1 MQTRA
6 LCRTLTAVAAAVA
19 IAVGTAAC
27 GSDAE
32 SSSSPSTSST
42 TEQTGTTTDQ
52 SGAPAPTAGAGA
64 EASAENSAA
73 ESAVPMESDAAGS
86 SAAGAGAAESGSAAG
101 DSTAEDSAAGAS
113 SESPSSAAGG
123 ASGAAGQLTAP
134 GTTLQLGE
142 AATLPIGR
150 VKTDEAVVKVTVDSI
165 KPVAAADVKELGLGD
180 DAKEYDLFYVEQ
192 TLELVSQ
199 KENQKNL
206 ETLGG
211 QFFTAMAGDTGATD
225 IILMSGF
232 DKCKVA
238 KLAEGKVGE
247 KVTGCRI
254 YGAPK
259 GEKVT
264 SMTYQPNNTP
274 YDDFDGKPVVW
285 KG

>member
-1 MQTRA
+1 M
-6 LCRTLTAVAAAVA
+6 AAAVA
-19 IAVGTAAC
+19 IAAGTAAC

-32 SSSSPSTSST
+32 STSSPSTSST
-42 TEQTGTTTDQ
+42 TEQTGTEQ
-52 SGAPAPTAGAGA
+52 NSAPAPTAGVGA
-64 EASAENSAA
+64 DVSAENSAA
-73 ESAVPMESDAAGS
+73 ESSAAPMESDPAGS
-86 SAAGAGAAESGSAAG
+86 SDAGAGAGESSDAAG
-101 DSTAEDSAAGAS
+101 DSTAEDSTAAAS
-113 SESPSSAAGG
+113 QESPSSAA
-123 ASGAAGQLTAP
+123 AGAAGAAGELTAP
-134 GTTLQLGE
+134 GTTLKLGE

-150 VKTDEAVVKVTVDSI
+150 SKTDEAVVTVTVDSI
-165 KPVAAADVKELGLGD
+165 KPVAASDVKELGLGD

-199 KENQKNL
+199 KEDQKNL

-211 QFFTAMAGDTGATD
+211 QFFTAMAGDTEATD
-225 IILMSGF
+225 IILMFGF
-232 DKCKVA
+232 DKCKVG

-247 KVTGCRI
+247 KITGCRI

-264 SMTYQPNNTP
+264 SVTYQPNNTP